1 LKHPLIKYTL
11 IFQLNY
17 PDCIRRIYREIGTM
31 DHTRITLGVVA
42 ALVTLA
48 YTSFFSVIIGG

>member
-1 LKHPLIKYTL
+1 
-11 IFQLNY
+11 
-17 PDCIRRIYREIGTM
+17 M